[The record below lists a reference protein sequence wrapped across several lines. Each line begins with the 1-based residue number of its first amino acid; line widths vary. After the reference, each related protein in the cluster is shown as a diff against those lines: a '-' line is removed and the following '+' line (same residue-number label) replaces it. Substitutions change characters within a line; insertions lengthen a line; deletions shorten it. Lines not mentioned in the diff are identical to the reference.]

1 MKKWRLQE
9 VLFLALIAF
18 LFGAIFMG
26 AGVLYALLTAVLTPL
41 GYGPFANEILFGLW
55 TMAAPVAGMLVRR
68 PGSAVLGEVL
78 AALAEMLYGS
88 YFGPGVLVSGLLQ
101 GAGTELGFLAGRY
114 RCYDSRHLLIGAVGT
129 TVLSFLYEFFKFG
142 YGVLGV
148 GMVVSL
154 LIVRLLSVIFFG
166 VILVQAIMKLYDKV
180 QQLAVTRG

>member
-1 MKKWRLQE
+1 MAVTRSI
-9 VLFLALIAF
+9 VLSVDCVFVWSNF
-18 LFGAIFMG
+18 YGSG
-26 AGVLYALLTAVLTPL
+26 GVVCIVDGGFDA
-41 GYGPFANEILFGLW
+41 FGLW
-55 TMAAPVAGMLVRR
+55 AFCQRNLVRVVDDGSTGGGDVVRR

-114 RCYDSRHLLIGAVGT
+114 RCYDSWHLLIGAVGT

-180 QQLAVTRG
+180 QQLAVTGG